1 MNTEAIPDSAVYP
14 PQEFSTG
21 GTTGPVRWSRLAMAS
36 IVLSVLPIGSI
47 LAPILGII
55 ALVRFRGRPNLL
67 GRGLAWGGI
76 ILGLVASALMVAS
89 AYGIYLSFM
98 NLAARPSTA
107 LQAAWAGDP
116 ERFRLQMV
124 GPGKD
129 ATAATIAEWI
139 APLRERF
146 GTLESVELAPTAPA
160 TETTATPAVARTE
173 REMRAMY
180 VAVFRNDS
188 GVTRLPLDVTF
199 ERPVGVDA
207 VTAILVRRFRFDL
220 PGGARIVFPDDERT
234 DPEQPAQD
242 PRP

>member
-1 MNTEAIPDSAVYP
+1 MNTDAIPSPSTA
-14 PQEFSTG
+14 PQLHPSETG
-21 GTTGPVRWSRLAMAS
+21 SDGPVRWSRLAMAS

-47 LAPILGII
+47 LAPLLGIV
-55 ALVRFRGRPNLL
+55 ALFRFRGRPNLL

-76 ILGLVASALMVAS
+76 VLGLVASSIMVAS
-89 AYGIYLSFM
+89 AYGIYRSFM
-98 NLAARPSTA
+98 DLAARPSTA
-107 LQAAWAGDP
+107 LQAAWTGDA
-116 ERFRLQMV
+116 EKFRLQMV

-129 ATAATIAEWI
+129 ATAATINDWI

-146 GTLESVELAPTAPA
+146 GTLDAVELAPNAPPV
-160 TETTATPAVARTE
+160 TGTTPASARTE
-173 REMRAMY
+173 REMRALY
-180 VAVFRNDS
+180 IGVFRNDS

-220 PGGARIVFPDDERT
+220 PDGTRIEFPDDERT
-234 DPEQPAQD
+234 DPEQPAAD

>member
-1 MNTEAIPDSAVYP
+1 MNTDAIPSPSTDSELPDSESRA
-14 PQEFSTG
+14 S
-21 GTTGPVRWSRLAMAS
+21 GPLRWSRLAMAS

-47 LAPILGII
+47 LAPLLGIV
-55 ALVRFRGRPNLL
+55 ALFRFRGRPNLL

-76 ILGLVASALMVAS
+76 VLGLVASSIMVAS
-89 AYGIYLSFM
+89 AYGIYRSFID
-98 NLAARPSTA
+98 LAARPSTA
-107 LQAAWAGDP
+107 LRAAWTGDA
-116 ERFRLQMV
+116 EQFRLQMV

-129 ATAATIAEWI
+129 ATAATINEWI

-146 GTLESVELAPTAPA
+146 GTLDAVELAPSAPPVA
-160 TETTATPAVARTE
+160 GATPATARTE
-173 REMRAMY
+173 REMRALY
-180 VAVFRNDS
+180 VAVFRNES

-220 PGGARIVFPDDERT
+220 PGGTRIVFPDDERT
-234 DPEQPAQD
+234 DPEQPAAD

>member
-1 MNTEAIPDSAVYP
+1 MNTDAIPSPSTAPQLLDSDTRA
-14 PQEFSTG
+14 S
-21 GTTGPVRWSRLAMAS
+21 GPLRWSRLAMAS

-47 LAPILGII
+47 LAPLLGIV
-55 ALVRFRGRPNLL
+55 ALFRFRGRPDLL

-76 ILGLVASALMVAS
+76 VLGLIASSIMVAS
-89 AYGIYLSFM
+89 AYGIYRSFID
-98 NLAARPSTA
+98 LAARPSTA
-107 LQAAWAGDP
+107 LQAAWTGDA
-116 ERFRLQMV
+116 EQFRLQMV

-129 ATAATIAEWI
+129 ATVATINEWI

-146 GTLESVELAPTAPA
+146 GMLEAVELAPSAPPVPG
-160 TETTATPAVARTE
+160 ATPATARTE
-173 REMRAMY
+173 REMRALY
-180 VAVFRNDS
+180 VAIFRNES

-220 PGGARIVFPDDERT
+220 PGGTRIVFPDDERT
-234 DPEQPAQD
+234 DPEQPAAD

>member
-1 MNTEAIPDSAVYP
+1 MNTDAIPSPSTDSELQQSDTRA
-14 PQEFSTG
+14 S
-21 GTTGPVRWSRLAMAS
+21 GPVRWSRLAMAS

-47 LAPILGII
+47 LAPLLGIV
-55 ALVRFRGRPNLL
+55 ALFRFRGRPDLL

-76 ILGLVASALMVAS
+76 VLGLVASSIMVVS
-89 AYGIYLSFM
+89 AYGIYRSFM
-98 NLAARPSTA
+98 DLAARPSTA
-107 LQAAWAGDP
+107 LRAAWTGDA
-116 ERFRLQMV
+116 EQFRLQMV

-129 ATAATIAEWI
+129 ATAATINEWI

-146 GTLESVELAPTAPA
+146 GTLDAVELAPSAPPVA
-160 TETTATPAVARTE
+160 GATPATARTE
-173 REMRAMY
+173 REMRALY
-180 VAVFRNDS
+180 VAVFRNES

-220 PGGARIVFPDDERT
+220 PGGTRIVFPDDERT
-234 DPEQPAQD
+234 DPEQPAAD

>member
-14 PQEFSTG
+14 PPELTAA
-21 GTTGPVRWSRLAMAS
+21 TGPVRWSRLAMAS

-55 ALVRFRGRPNLL
+55 ALFRFRGRPDLL

-76 ILGLVASALMVAS
+76 VLGLVASALMVAS

-116 ERFRLQMV
+116 EQFRLQMV

-146 GTLESVELAPTAPA
+146 GTLERVEIAANGPPTEA
-160 TETTATPAVARTE
+160 TATPAVARTE
-173 REMRAMY
+173 REMRARY

-188 GVTRLPLDVTF
+188 GETRLPLDVTF